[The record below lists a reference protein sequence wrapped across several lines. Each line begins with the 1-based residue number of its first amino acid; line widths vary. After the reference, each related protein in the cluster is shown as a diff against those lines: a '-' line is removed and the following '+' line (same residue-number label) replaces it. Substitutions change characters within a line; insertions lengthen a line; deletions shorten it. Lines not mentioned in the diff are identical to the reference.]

1 MWKVQKEIFRWD
13 KHCNMWTFGT
23 RFKSHVSQS
32 RQGGGNLLLDFPI
45 LGSNVTISMTIITPQ
60 LKGDTE
66 SLKSNFSELRS
77 CKVSFQE
84 QFPRKIANEN
94 GKS

>member
-1 MWKVQKEIFRWD
+1 
-13 KHCNMWTFGT
+13 
-23 RFKSHVSQS
+23 
-32 RQGGGNLLLDFPI
+32 
-45 LGSNVTISMTIITPQ
+45 MTIITPQ

-94 GKS
+94 KMGNLN

>member
-1 MWKVQKEIFRWD
+1 MWKNQKEIFRWD

-23 RFKSHVSQS
+23 RFKSHVVGKGEEICFQIF
-32 RQGGGNLLLDFPI
+32 QF
-45 LGSNVTISMTIITPQ
+45 LGATWQFSMTIITPQ

-77 CKVSFQE
+77 CKVSFPE

>member
-1 MWKVQKEIFRWD
+1 
-13 KHCNMWTFGT
+13 
-23 RFKSHVSQS
+23 
-32 RQGGGNLLLDFPI
+32 
-45 LGSNVTISMTIITPQ
+45 MTIITPQ

-77 CKVSFQE
+77 CKVSFPE

>member
-1 MWKVQKEIFRWD
+1 
-13 KHCNMWTFGT
+13 
-23 RFKSHVSQS
+23 
-32 RQGGGNLLLDFPI
+32 
-45 LGSNVTISMTIITPQ
+45 MTIITPQ

-77 CKVSFQE
+77 CKVSFLE